1 MKSSENDKPKP
12 DKKSSVRK
20 PRFLGVIE
28 GYINTEW
35 RPTSTFD
42 PTDRTRF
49 RILTSQEIV
58 LELAD
63 MVDMD
68 LNDVAEAM
76 MFLGYRTIIS
86 DGKVGWLLQRRSK

>member
-1 MKSSENDKPKP
+1 MGPA
-12 DKKSSVRK
+12 
-20 PRFLGVIE
+20 
-28 GYINTEW
+28 
-35 RPTSTFD
+35 STFD

-63 MVDMD
+63 MVDME

-86 DGKVGWLLQRRSK
+86 DGKVGWLLQRRSE